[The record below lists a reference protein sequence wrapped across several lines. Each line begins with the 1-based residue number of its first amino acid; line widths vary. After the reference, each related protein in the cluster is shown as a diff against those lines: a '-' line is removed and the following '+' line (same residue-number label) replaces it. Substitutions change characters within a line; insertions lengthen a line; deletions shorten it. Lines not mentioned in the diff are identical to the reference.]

1 MMTNNNAYGIL
12 YIFCFNIKEDG
23 VMMKIM
29 MIIHNDKDDD
39 DLDDVDMSY

>member
-1 MMTNNNAYGIL
+1 MFTVIYTFFVL
-12 YIFCFNIKEDG
+12 FVKKDG

-39 DLDDVDMSY
+39 ELDDVDMSY